1 MLASEQAPVD
11 ARPPCR
17 QERWKDRVGSHDPG
31 SGRMND
37 VTDPFPNLL
46 APGRI
51 GGMELRNRVVLPAMD
66 QNNCTEEGLV
76 TDETIAHYEAR
87 ARGGV
92 GLLIVETSAVS
103 YPHGATARHQP
114 ALSHDGVIPD
124 LRRLADAVHAHG
136 AKIVVQACHHG
147 KTSSVDVS
155 EGRPALIP
163 SVPPPPSDPAGMM
176 ADTTMDEL
184 LRMATLTGGQMPTY
198 AEATVDQLRGIVHAF
213 ADAAARVQQAG
224 LDGVEVHAAHGYLLS
239 TFLSPA
245 WNRRDDA
252 YGNSLEGRTR
262 LLVEVITKVRDRCGP
277 DFAVIVR
284 LDGHE
289 YGVEGGITIGDAA
302 DHARAAVA
310 AGADAVHV
318 SATSSAGTGVGFT
331 DAPLPWQPNQYE
343 GLARAVKAAVDV
355 PVLAV
360 GRIRPMDAER
370 ILGDGGADFV
380 SMGRQL
386 LADPDLVRRLG
397 DGRPDLVRPCI
408 NCFVCVA
415 QNFWSAKPV
424 CAVNAR
430 LGHYDAPD
438 PPATGSTRH
447 VVVVGGGPGGMECAR
462 IAAGRGHSVTLLEA
476 ADRLGGTARFSSLT
490 TPLNGEF
497 VGFLRSAIAEAGVDV
512 RTGVRADADTVAAL
526 TPDVVVVATG
536 ARRDRP
542 RLPGMDLPHV
552 LSGDDLRVLLTGG
565 GDLGAQRPRLPTRLA
580 LGAGR
585 LLGLTG
591 DMDRVR
597 SLSRLWM
604 PIGRN
609 IVIIHGDLVG
619 TELAHFL
626 AERGRTVHVLEPG
639 AQPALA
645 MAHPRRWRALHE
657 SRNAGV
663 VFHTEAEATAISPTH
678 VEYQQ
683 GEASLLLEADTVV
696 IAGGVRADRSLAD
709 ALLAEG
715 HEVHVVGDAAE
726 EWYIE
731 GAVRSGHRVGAAL

>member
-1 MLASEQAPVD
+1 MI
-11 ARPPCR
+11 
-17 QERWKDRVGSHDPG
+17 
-31 SGRMND
+31 RMQ
-37 VTDPFPNLL
+37 TSFPNLL
-46 APGRI
+46 AAGRI

-114 ALSHDGVIPD
+114 ALSHDGVIPG
-124 LRRLADAVHAHG
+124 LRRLAEAVHAHG
-136 AKIVVQACHHG
+136 AKIVVQICHHG

-163 SVPPPPSDPAGMM
+163 SLPPPPSDPRGMM

-198 AEATVDQLRGIVHAF
+198 AEATVGQLEDIVRNF

-224 LDGVEVHAAHGYLLS
+224 FDGVEVHAAHGYLLS

-252 YGNSLEGRTR
+252 YGGSLDGRTR
-262 LLVEVITKVRDRCGP
+262 LLVEVVTAVRDRCGS

-289 YGVEGGITIGDAA
+289 YGVENGTTVDDAV
-302 DHARAAVA
+302 DHARAAAA
-310 AGADAVHV
+310 AGADAIHV

-343 GLARAVKAAVDV
+343 GFARAVKAAVDV

-360 GRIRPMDAER
+360 GRIRPPDAER
-370 ILGDGGADFV
+370 ILCDGGADFI

-386 LADPDLVRRLG
+386 LADPDLVRRLD

-415 QNFWSAKPV
+415 QNFWSGRPV

-430 LGHYDAPD
+430 LGHYDQPD
-438 PPATGSTRH
+438 PSPASSQRH
-447 VVVVGGGPGGMECAR
+447 IVVVGGGPGGMECAR
-462 IAAGRGHSVTLLEA
+462 VAAGRGHRVTLLEA
-476 ADRLGGTARFSSLT
+476 AGRLGGTARFSSLT

-497 VGFLRSAIAEAGVDV
+497 VDFLRASIADAGVEV
-512 RTGVRADADTVAAL
+512 RTGVRADADVIAAL
-526 TPDVVVVATG
+526 APDVVVVATG

-542 RLPGMDLPHV
+542 DLPGMDLPHV
-552 LSGDDLRVLLTGG
+552 LSGDDLRALLTGD
-565 GDLGAQRPRLPTRLA
+565 GDLGARRPGLLTRLA

-585 LLGLTG
+585 LLGLTD

-604 PIGRN
+604 PIGRR
-609 IVIIHGDLVG
+609 VVVVHGDLVG

-626 AERGRTVHVLEPG
+626 AERGRSVHVLEPG

-657 SRNAGV
+657 SRSAGV
-663 VFHTEAEATAISPTH
+663 VFHTDAETTAISPTH
-678 VEYQQ
+678 VEYRQ
-683 GEASLLLEADTVV
+683 GDATHRLDADTVV

-709 ALLAEG
+709 ALMAEG

-726 EWYIE
+726 DWYIE

>member
-1 MLASEQAPVD
+1 
-11 ARPPCR
+11 
-17 QERWKDRVGSHDPG
+17 
-31 SGRMND
+31 
-37 VTDPFPNLL
+37 
-46 APGRI
+46 
-51 GGMELRNRVVLPAMD
+51 MELRNRVVLPAMD

-76 TDETIAHYEAR
+76 TDATIAHYEAR
-87 ARGGV
+87 AKGGV

-114 ALSHDGVIPD
+114 SLSHDGVIPG
-124 LRRLADAVHAHG
+124 LRRLADAVHARG

-163 SVPPPPSDPAGMM
+163 SVPPPPSDPQGMM

-184 LRMATLTGGQMPTY
+184 MRMATLTGGQMPTY
-198 AEATVDQLRGIVHAF
+198 AEATVDQLKGIVGDF

-224 LDGVEVHAAHGYLLS
+224 FDGIEVHAAHGYLLS

-252 YGNSLEGRTR
+252 HGGSLEGRTR
-262 LLVEVITKVRDRCGP
+262 LLAEVVTAVRGRCGP

-302 DHARAAVA
+302 DHARAAVS

-343 GLARAVKAAVDV
+343 GMARAVKAAVDV

-415 QNFWSAKPV
+415 QNFWSGRPV

-438 PPATGSTRH
+438 PSPAGSARH

-462 IAAGRGHSVTLLEA
+462 VAAERGHRVTLLEA
-476 ADRLGGTARFSSLT
+476 ADRVGGTARFSSLT
-490 TPLNGEF
+490 TPLNGKF
-497 VGFLRSAIAEAGVDV
+497 VDFLVATIDEAGVDV
-512 RTGVRADADTVAAL
+512 RTGTRADADTIAAL
-526 TPDVVVVATG
+526 APDVVVVATG

-542 RLPGMDLPHV
+542 DLPGMDLAHV
-552 LSGDDLRVLLTGG
+552 LSGDDLRALLTGD
-565 GDLGAQRPRLPTRLA
+565 GDLGARRPGLPTRLA
-580 LGAGR
+580 LRAGR
-585 LLGLTG
+585 LLGLAS

-597 SLSRLWM
+597 SLSRIWM
-604 PIGRN
+604 PIGRRVV
-609 IVIIHGDLVG
+609 IVHGDLVG

-639 AQPALA
+639 PQPALA
-645 MAHPRRWRALHE
+645 MAHPRRWRTLHE
-657 SRNAGV
+657 SRRAGV
-663 VFHTEAEATAISPTH
+663 VFHAGAETTAISPTG
-678 VEYQQ
+678 VEYLQD
-683 GEASLLLEADTVV
+683 GVTHRLEADTVV
-696 IAGGVRADRSLAD
+696 IAGGVRADRTLAD
-709 ALLAEG
+709 TLLAGG
-715 HEVHVVGDAAE
+715 HEVHVVGDADG

>member
-1 MLASEQAPVD
+1 MT
-11 ARPPCR
+11 
-17 QERWKDRVGSHDPG
+17 
-31 SGRMND
+31 D
-37 VTDPFPNLL
+37 VADSFPNLL

-66 QNNCTEEGLV
+66 QNNCTDEGLV
-76 TDETIAHYEAR
+76 TDETVAHYEAR

-103 YPHGATARHQP
+103 YPYGATARHQP
-114 ALSHDGVIPD
+114 ALSHDGVVPD

-136 AKIVVQACHHG
+136 AKIVVQVCHHG

-163 SVPPPPSDPAGMM
+163 SLPPPPSDPRGMM

-184 LRMATLTGGQMPTY
+184 LRMATLTGGQMATY
-198 AEATVDQLRGIVHAF
+198 AEATAGQLEDIVRDF

-224 LDGVEVHAAHGYLLS
+224 FDGIEVHAAHGYLLS

-252 YGNSLEGRTR
+252 YGGSLEGRTR
-262 LLVEVITKVRDRCGP
+262 LLVEVVAAVRDRCGT

-289 YGVEGGITIGDAA
+289 YGVENGITIDDAA
-302 DHARAAVA
+302 GHARAAA
-310 AGADAVHV
+310 TAGADAIHV
-318 SATSSAGTGVGFT
+318 SATSSSGTGIGFT

-360 GRIRPMDAER
+360 GRIRPPDAER
-370 ILGDGGADFV
+370 ILGEGGADFV

-386 LADPDLVRRLG
+386 LADPDLVRRL
-397 DGRPDLVRPCI
+397 DVGRPDLVRPCI

-415 QNFWSAKPV
+415 QNFWSGRPV

-430 LGHYDAPD
+430 LGHYGEPD
-438 PPATGSTRH
+438 PSPASSPRH

-462 IAAGRGHSVTLLEA
+462 VAAGRGHRVTLLEA

-497 VGFLRSAIAEAGVDV
+497 VDFLRAAIADVDVDV
-512 RTGVRADADTVAAL
+512 RTGVRADAEVIAAFA
-526 TPDVVVVATG
+526 PDAVVVATG

-542 RLPGMDLPHV
+542 DLPGMDLPHV
-552 LSGDDLRVLLTGG
+552 LSGDDLRALLTGD
-565 GDLGAQRPRLPTRLA
+565 GDLGARRSGLPTRLA

-585 LLGLTG
+585 LLGLTR
-591 DMDRVR
+591 DMGRVR

-604 PIGRN
+604 PIGQR
-609 IVIIHGDLVG
+609 VVVVHGDLVG
-619 TELAHFL
+619 PELPHFL

-639 AQPALA
+639 PLPAKA

-663 VFHTEAEATAISPTH
+663 VFHTEAETTAISPTR
-678 VEYQQ
+678 VEYRQ
-683 GEASLLLEADTVV
+683 GDATLRLDADTVV

-709 ALLAEG
+709 TLLAAG
-715 HEVHVVGDAAE
+715 HEVHVVGDAGE